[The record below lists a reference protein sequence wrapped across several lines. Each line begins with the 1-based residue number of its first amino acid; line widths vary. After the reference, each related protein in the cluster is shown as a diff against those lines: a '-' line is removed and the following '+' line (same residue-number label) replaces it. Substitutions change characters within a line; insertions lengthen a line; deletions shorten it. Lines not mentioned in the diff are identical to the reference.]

1 MGYKGSRDCFKIR
14 MRGVLKL
21 REKDSGEI
29 SKRVEDN
36 LLTLVPK

>member
-1 MGYKGSRDCFKIR
+1 MGSKGSRDFFKIR
-14 MRGVLKL
+14 MWGALKL

-36 LLTLVPK
+36 LLALIPK